1 MKAWHLVST
10 CRVLCT
16 RDFVF
21 IFQCSYDNHILAG
34 ASLTVS
40 EDQVLAVSVGWW
52 VRRERSRKP
61 SPSAFS
67 GLVVSCREPLC
78 EIPPMTWSW
87 KKYQAGK
94 VVQDPIHDEA
104 MRKKPDRQGRR
115 GHKGPSRLASASTPP
130 CILPPFLLLF
140 LFALVW
146 ILVLPAESSP
156 APLSLNKYQLK
167 MLINKSPGCW
177 YPIKGPW
184 MKEMLPFKPF
194 SWHSGLFDKSVLS
207 LHKMLMIVLNIL
219 STVR

>member
-21 IFQCSYDNHILAG
+21 IFQCSCDNHILVG
-34 ASLTVS
+34 ASLIVT
-40 EDQVLAVSVGWW
+40 EDQVLTVSVRWW

-78 EIPPMTWSW
+78 EITPITWSW
-87 KKYQAGK
+87 RKYQAGK
-94 VVQDPIHDEA
+94 AVQDPIHDEVV
-104 MRKKPDRQGRR
+104 RKKPDRQGRP

-130 CILPPFLLLF
+130 CILTPFLLLF
-140 LFALVW
+140 LFDLVW

-156 APLSLNKYQLK
+156 APLSLNKDQLK
-167 MLINKSPGCW
+167 MLINKSPGWW
-177 YPIKGPW
+177 YPIKGPG

-194 SWHSGLFDKSVLS
+194 SWHSGLFDKCVLS

-219 STVR
+219 NTVR